1 MTKNIIDIIIITYN
15 RIRYFK
21 ALIKFLHLSTNYPFR
36 LIVVDNG
43 SRDGTREYILE
54 LEKQGLVWKHVF
66 NEKNLPL
73 AAALTEGYKHVE
85 SELFITAPDDIIP
98 PIHKKADWLEIF
110 VAKMNQD
117 SSVGCINFVGTRCLF
132 DKFLRQH
139 DS

>member
-1 MTKNIIDIIIITYN
+1 MIKDIINIVVVTYN
-15 RIRYFK
+15 RINYLKTFV
-21 ALIKFLHLSTNYPFR
+21 KFLYLSTNYPFR
-36 LIVVDNG
+36 LIIVDNG
-43 SRDGTREYILE
+43 SKDGSREYILD
-54 LEKQGLVWKHVF
+54 LEKEGRVWKHVF
-66 NEKNLPL
+66 TSTNLPL
-73 AAALTEGYKHVE
+73 AIALTEGYKQVE

-117 SSVGCINFVGTRCLF
+117 STVGCINFVGTRCLF